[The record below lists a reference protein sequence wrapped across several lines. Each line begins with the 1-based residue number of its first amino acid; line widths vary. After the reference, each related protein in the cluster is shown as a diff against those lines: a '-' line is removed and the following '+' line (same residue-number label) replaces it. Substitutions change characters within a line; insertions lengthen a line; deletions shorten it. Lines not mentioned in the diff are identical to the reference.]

1 MVHSKQQ
8 NSRTD
13 KGQSMEGDL
22 ITKYTFMAYNNEIF
36 TISNFAKTTIKMLI
50 GFIFKTILTL

>member
-22 ITKYTFMAYNNEIF
+22 ITKYTFMAYKNEIF

-50 GFIFKTILTL
+50 GFIFKIILTL

>member
-1 MVHSKQQ
+1 MTTRKWEIHMVHSKQQ

-36 TISNFAKTTIKMLI
+36 TISNFAKTALYSKQ
-50 GFIFKTILTL
+50 F